1 MKLKDILQLLSDPD
15 RLRIIKAGKDVF
27 VGYLAMWKMRNE
39 EEFGLTG
46 EEEVERFRVIPEI
59 RHKHW
64 KEKDL
69 MPPLEPNWTAQYNF
83 ADLEMKLY
91 YTITLKEGN

>member
-1 MKLKDILQLLSDPD
+1 MKLKDILQLLSNPD
-15 RLRIIKAGKDVF
+15 RLRIIRSGKDVF
-27 VGYLAMWKMRNE
+27 VGYLAALKAQPE
-39 EEFGLTG
+39 EESGLTG
-46 EEEVERFRVIPEI
+46 EEEVESLRAIPEI
-59 RHKHW
+59 RHKLW

-69 MPPLEPNWTAQYNF
+69 MPPLEPDWTAQYSF